1 MGPYSGSGTRLELGK
16 RVGRSLV
23 YFKNQLTLLLYTLG
37 FTNTH
42 FITFYPFL
50 ILFSL
55 EVVFSIHFILI
66 FFAQNGEIT
75 WHGLFWPSNSHKEGL
90 AVAVPFSCSFYVR
103 GFIWAVNHQ
112 CYCHLEVYGVA
123 LPGVRV
129 LQFTKTLNMEIVS
142 EILSLFG
149 S

>member
-42 FITFYPFL
+42 LITFYPFL

-66 FFAQNGEIT
+66 FFAQNGEK
-75 WHGLFWPSNSHKEGL
+75 SHDM
-90 AVAVPFSCSFYVR
+90 VC
-103 GFIWAVNHQ
+103 
-112 CYCHLEVYGVA
+112 
-123 LPGVRV
+123 
-129 LQFTKTLNMEIVS
+129 
-142 EILSLFG
+142 FG
-149 S
+149 PPAPTRKA